1 MSAISLTDMSLL
13 DYSSSSIVIQAMEI
27 IESVIDP
34 VSGHTVLT
42 ISTVC
47 VCGKIHFNRKQTVHK
62 AREHTQF
69 GQISNIIFKMN

>member
-47 VCGKIHFNRKQTVHK
+47 VCVARFTLTENKQYIRLGNTHSLVK
-62 AREHTQF
+62 Y
-69 GQISNIIFKMN
+69 QISYLK